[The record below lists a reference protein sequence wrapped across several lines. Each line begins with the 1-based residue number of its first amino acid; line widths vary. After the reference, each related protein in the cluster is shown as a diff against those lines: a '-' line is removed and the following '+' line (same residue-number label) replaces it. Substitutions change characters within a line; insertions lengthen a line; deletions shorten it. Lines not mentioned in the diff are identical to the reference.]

1 MTKYNFQNT
10 KHFATAGRM
19 DQCPSDNLPEIVMAG
34 RSNVGKSSL
43 INALCGSRSLARV
56 SQSPGKTRLLLY
68 FLVDRSF
75 YLTDLPGYGYARAS
89 KETIKTFSQ
98 LADSYLASDRPIA
111 LVLLLADV
119 RHGPTDQ
126 DIQLIDYL
134 EHNDLPYLVVF
145 SKADKLSRMQAR
157 NRVSE
162 YLKDERMP
170 EDLPYVVVSSHSK
183 NGIEEL
189 RDLLSMAVESF
200 G

>member
-1 MTKYNFQNT
+1 
-10 KHFATAGRM
+10 M